1 MRNPQILAAAAGVA
15 LLTLGPVVASATAPL
30 FPRPLHIVRR
40 IEDPLAKQAAVV
52 DEYCAGNRIV
62 SIRGAK
68 VVITDYDAQQV
79 TELDHA
85 AATYSITRF
94 DEIAN
99 ARPKHAA
106 SQAHAQSTTPA
117 ATWKSA
123 TAESKRSAA
132 GKPLE
137 SYAMTR
143 SGEKLE
149 IGIDRDVRLSRD
161 AVEALIGASYP
172 NARSHE
178 HEALLQAAASREA
191 KMATNAA
198 GATSEAIFGLPAEQV
213 LTIDAVGSQ
222 LVVRNTIVRIGD
234 ETVPAAALELDPG
247 AKRVESRLTRLQ
259 RELDQLDRLPSQSR
273 P

>member
-1 MRNPQILAAAAGVA
+1 MRHSQISAIAAGVVC
-15 LLTLGPVVASATAPL
+15 LTLGQAIAVAAAPL

-40 IEDPLAKQAAVV
+40 VEDPLAKQGVVV

-62 SIRGAK
+62 SVRGAR

-79 TELDHA
+79 TEIDHA
-85 AATYSITRF
+85 SSTYSITRF

-99 ARPKHAA
+99 ARPKRAA
-106 SQAHAQSTTPA
+106 SQMR
-117 ATWKSA
+117 
-123 TAESKRSAA
+123 AESAAPSAAWRSESAAAKRSAT
-132 GKPLE
+132 GKVLD

-143 SGEKLE
+143 GAEKLE
-149 IGIDRDVRLSRD
+149 VGVDRDVRLSRD
-161 AVEALIGASYP
+161 AVEALIGAAYP

-191 KMATNAA
+191 KIATNGAA
-198 GATSEAIFGLPAEQV
+198 ASSEAVYGLPAEEL
-213 LTIDAVGSQ
+213 LTVDGDGVQ
-222 LVVRNTIVRIGD
+222 FVVKNTVVRIGD
-234 ETVPAAALELDPG
+234 EAVPAAALQLDPG

-259 RELDQLDRLPSQSR
+259 RELEELDRLPSQTR